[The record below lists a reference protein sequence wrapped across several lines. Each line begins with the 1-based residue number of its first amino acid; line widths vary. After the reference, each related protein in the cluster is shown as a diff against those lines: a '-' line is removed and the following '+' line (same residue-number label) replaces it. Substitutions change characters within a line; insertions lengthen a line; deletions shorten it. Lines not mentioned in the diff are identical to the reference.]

1 MSAAYRVVPGGIDL
15 FIRLTPKSSRDAV
28 GGLFQAQDKACL
40 QARVRSVPEDGRAN
54 QALIELLSE
63 ELGVPRSTL
72 SLVAGHTARLKTVRI
87 EGTGQALEGAVA
99 ALVGRNP

>member
-1 MSAAYRVVPGGIDL
+1 VSTAYRVISGGIDL
-15 FIRLTPKSSRDAV
+15 YIRLTPKSSRDAV
-28 GGLFQAQDKACL
+28 GGLFEAQDKAYL

-87 EGTGQALEGAVA
+87 EGTGQALERAVA
-99 ALVGRNP
+99 ALVERKP

>member
-1 MSAAYRVVPGGIDL
+1 VSAAYRVVPGGIDL

-28 GGLFQAQDKACL
+28 GGLFQAQDKAYL

-87 EGTGQALEGAVA
+87 EGTGQALERAVA
-99 ALVGRNP
+99 ALVERKP

>member
-28 GGLFQAQDKACL
+28 GGLFQAQDKAYL

>member
-15 FIRLTPKSSRDAV
+15 FVRLTPKSSRDAV
-28 GGLFQAQDKACL
+28 GGLFQAQDKAYL

-87 EGTGQALEGAVA
+87 EGTGQALERAVA
-99 ALVGRNP
+99 ALVERKP

>member
-15 FIRLTPKSSRDAV
+15 FIRLTPKASRDAV
-28 GGLFQAQDKACL
+28 GGLFQAQDKAYL

-54 QALIELLSE
+54 QALIELLAT

-72 SLVAGHTARLKTVRI
+72 SLVSGHTARLKTVRI

-99 ALVGRNP
+99 ALVGRTP

>member
-15 FIRLTPKSSRDAV
+15 YIRLTPKASRDAV
-28 GGLFQAQDKACL
+28 GGLFQAQDKAYL

-54 QALIELLSE
+54 QALIELLSA

-72 SLVAGHTARLKTVRI
+72 SLVSGHTARLKTVRI

-99 ALVGRNP
+99 ALVGRTS

>member
-28 GGLFQAQDKACL
+28 GGLFQAQDKAYL

-54 QALIELLSE
+54 QALVELLSE

-87 EGTGQALEGAVA
+87 EGTGQALERAVA
-99 ALVGRNP
+99 ALVERKP

>member
-1 MSAAYRVVPGGIDL
+1 VSAAYRVVPGGIDL
-15 FIRLTPKSSRDAV
+15 FVRLTPKSSRDAV
-28 GGLFQAQDKACL
+28 GGLFQAQDKAYL

-54 QALIELLSE
+54 QALVELLSE

-87 EGTGQALEGAVA
+87 EGTGQALERAVA
-99 ALVGRNP
+99 ALVERKP

>member
-28 GGLFQAQDKACL
+28 GGLFQAQDKVYL

-72 SLVAGHTARLKTVRI
+72 SLVSGHTARLKTVRI

>member
-1 MSAAYRVVPGGIDL
+1 MSAAYRVISGGIDL
-15 FIRLTPKSSRDAV
+15 YIRLTPKSSRDAV
-28 GGLFQAQDKACL
+28 GGLFEAQDKAYL
-40 QARVRSVPEDGRAN
+40 QACVRSVPEDGRAN

-87 EGTGQALEGAVA
+87 EGTGQALERAVA
-99 ALVGRNP
+99 ALVERKP

>member
-15 FIRLTPKSSRDAV
+15 FVRLTPKSSRDAV
-28 GGLFQAQDKACL
+28 GGLFQAQDKAYL

-54 QALIELLSE
+54 QALVELLSE

-87 EGTGQALEGAVA
+87 EGTGQALERAVA
-99 ALVGRNP
+99 ALVERKP

>member
-28 GGLFQAQDKACL
+28 GGLFQAQDKAYL

-87 EGTGQALEGAVA
+87 EGTGQALERAVA
-99 ALVGRNP
+99 ALVERKP

>member
-1 MSAAYRVVPGGIDL
+1 VSAAYRVVPGGIDL
-15 FIRLTPKSSRDAV
+15 FVRLTPKSSRDAV
-28 GGLFQAQDKACL
+28 GGLFQAQDKAYL

-87 EGTGQALEGAVA
+87 EGTGQALERAVA
-99 ALVGRNP
+99 ALVERKP